1 MLNVL
6 RQMHVPIGKKPTMPL
21 KDGVILP
28 APHAPE
34 NLTKFAISTHEAD
47 PRQRST
53 TPDLRDPRRILDA
66 VTRRQVERFEPPSA
80 NRHPFGSLTTLAA
93 TRGHNGAA
101 QHGDLTMK
109 AYRYLTGKDDA
120 AFCHRV
126 TEALNNGWQL
136 YGQPT
141 LTFDQ
146 KRGEVICGQA
156 ITKELKGKRY
166 HPELNLSTL

>member
-1 MLNVL
+1 
-6 RQMHVPIGKKPTMPL
+6 
-21 KDGVILP
+21 
-28 APHAPE
+28 
-34 NLTKFAISTHEAD
+34 
-47 PRQRST
+47 
-53 TPDLRDPRRILDA
+53 
-66 VTRRQVERFEPPSA
+66 
-80 NRHPFGSLTTLAA
+80 
-93 TRGHNGAA
+93 
-101 QHGDLTMK
+101 MK

-126 TEALNNGWQL
+126 TKALNNGWQL

-166 HPELNLSTL
+166 DPELDLSTL

>member
-1 MLNVL
+1 MAA
-6 RQMHVPIGKKPTMPL
+6 PIGQTKHPAAIVTMPTQHL
-21 KDGVILP
+21 TEWRRPRITCERYRSEGVG
-28 APHAPE
+28 E
-34 NLTKFAISTHEAD
+34 W
-47 PRQRST
+47 
-53 TPDLRDPRRILDA
+53 
-66 VTRRQVERFEPPSA
+66 
-80 NRHPFGSLTTLAA
+80 GSNSY
-93 TRGHNGAA
+93 RYGAA
-101 QHGDLTMK
+101 QPGDLTMK

-166 HPELNLSTL
+166 NPELDLSTL